1 MLRLERLTP
10 LSSQLTTR
18 LGMLLKMILLAKMK
32 QYIAAGAS
40 ILLAS
45 CSQSDSDREFFK
57 LGGSKEERR
66 ERNAKREER
75 LLQSRDWQIE
85 QEKSIDATLQL
96 HIEELPNGS
105 VLKHW
110 SHKGISDLVNRKVP
124 KGLPGEGLKY
134 YDELVVRKKGDIDF
148 GWELEATLDITSSNQ
163 GPDLYRRCFE
173 ASLWKDG
180 NTPAP
185 PLHTWDLVQTRI
197 QHTKELM
204 KYLMELAGDV
214 SDESEPSK
222 FNYTVIVQNQQI
234 QIPIAG
240 GGSKSHELGRRV
252 KRCKKYGLAHLPYV
266 EGVLF
271 KYWWYG
277 FNKQRQMY

>member
-18 LGMLLKMILLAKMK
+18 LGMLLKTILLAKMK

-40 ILLAS
+40 IFLAS
-45 CSQSDSDREFFK
+45 CSQSDSDREVLK

-66 ERNAKREER
+66 ERNAKREEG
-75 LLQSRDWQIE
+75 LLQSRDRQKE
-85 QEKSIDATLQL
+85 QAEARKATLQQ

-110 SHKGISDLVNRKVP
+110 SHKGISDLLNRKVP

-148 GWELEATLDITSSNQ
+148 GWELEATLDIASCDT
-163 GPDLYRRCFE
+163 GPSLYGRCFE

-180 NTPAP
+180 NTPEP

-222 FNYTVIVQNQQI
+222 FNYTIIVQNPQI
-234 QIPIAG
+234 QNPIAG

-252 KRCKKYGLAHLPYV
+252 KRCEKYGLAHLPYV

-277 FNKQRQMY
+277 FNKQRQM

>member
-18 LGMLLKMILLAKMK
+18 LGMLFKTILLAKMK

-40 ILLAS
+40 IFLAS
-45 CSQSDSDREFFK
+45 CSQSGSDREVFK

-66 ERNAKREER
+66 ERDAKREER
-75 LLQSRDWQIE
+75 LLQGRDRQKE
-85 QEKSIDATLQL
+85 QAEARKATLQQ

-110 SHKGISDLVNRKVP
+110 THKGISDLLNRKVP

-134 YDELVVRKKGDIDF
+134 YDELVIKKKGSTDF
-148 GWELEATLDITSSNQ
+148 GWELEATLDIASCDTDSS
-163 GPDLYRRCFE
+163 LYERCLE
-173 ASLWKDG
+173 ASLWEDG
-180 NTPAP
+180 NKPAP
-185 PLHTWDLVQTRI
+185 RLHTWDLVQTRI

-222 FNYTVIVQNQQI
+222 FNYTVIVQNPQVQHP
-234 QIPIAG
+234 IPG
-240 GGSKSHELGRRV
+240 GFKSHELGRRV
-252 KRCKKYGLAHLPYV
+252 KRCEKYGLAHLPYV
-266 EGVLF
+266 EGLLF

-277 FNKQRQMY
+277 FNKQRQM

>member
-18 LGMLLKMILLAKMK
+18 LGMLLKTILLAKMK

-40 ILLAS
+40 IFLAS
-45 CSQSDSDREFFK
+45 CSQSDSDREVFK

-66 ERNAKREER
+66 ERNAKREEG
-75 LLQSRDWQIE
+75 LLQSRDRQKE
-85 QEKSIDATLQL
+85 QAEARKATLQQ

-110 SHKGISDLVNRKVP
+110 SHKGISDLLNRKVP

-148 GWELEATLDITSSNQ
+148 GWELEATLDIASCDT
-163 GPDLYRRCFE
+163 GPSLYGRCFE

-180 NTPAP
+180 NTPEP

-222 FNYTVIVQNQQI
+222 FNYTVIVQNPQI
-234 QIPIAG
+234 QNPIAG

-252 KRCKKYGLAHLPYV
+252 KRCEKYGLAHLPYV

-277 FNKQRQMY
+277 FNKQRQM

>member
-1 MLRLERLTP
+1 
-10 LSSQLTTR
+10 
-18 LGMLLKMILLAKMK
+18 MK

-40 ILLAS
+40 IFLAS
-45 CSQSDSDREFFK
+45 CSQSDSDREVFK

-75 LLQSRDWQIE
+75 LLQSRDRRKE
-85 QEKSIDATLQL
+85 QAEARKAKLQKYTD
-96 HIEELPNGS
+96 ELPNGS
-105 VLKHW
+105 VLKPWNHQ
-110 SHKGISDLVNRKVP
+110 GIGDFMNRRVP
-124 KGLPGEGLKY
+124 KGLPGEDLKY
-134 YDELVVRKKGDIDF
+134 YDKLVIKKKGSTDF
-148 GWELEATLDITSSNQ
+148 GWELEATLDIASCDT
-163 GPDLYRRCFE
+163 GPSLYGRCLE
-173 ASLWKDG
+173 ASLWEDG
-180 NTPAP
+180 NKPAP
-185 PLHTWDLVQTRI
+185 RLHTWDLVQTRI

-222 FNYTVIVQNQQI
+222 FNYTVIVQNPQI
-234 QIPIAG
+234 QNPIAG

-252 KRCKKYGLAHLPYV
+252 KRCEKYGLAHLPYV

-277 FNKQRQMY
+277 FNKQRQM

>member
-1 MLRLERLTP
+1 MLRFERLTP

-18 LGMLLKMILLAKMK
+18 LGMLLKTILLAKMK

-40 ILLAS
+40 IFLAS
-45 CSQSDSDREFFK
+45 CSQSDSDREVFK

-75 LLQSRDWQIE
+75 LLQSRDRRKE
-85 QEKSIDATLQL
+85 QAEARKATLQQ

-148 GWELEATLDITSSNQ
+148 GWELEATLDIASCDT
-163 GPDLYRRCFE
+163 GPSLYGRCFE

-180 NTPAP
+180 NTPEP
-185 PLHTWDLVQTRI
+185 PLHTCDLVQTRI

-222 FNYTVIVQNQQI
+222 FNYTVIVQNPQI
-234 QIPIAG
+234 QNPIAG
-240 GGSKSHELGRRV
+240 GWSKSHELGRRV
-252 KRCKKYGLAHLPYV
+252 KRCEKYGLAHLPYV

-271 KYWWYG
+271 KYWWYC
-277 FNKQRQMY
+277 FNKQRQM

>member
-1 MLRLERLTP
+1 
-10 LSSQLTTR
+10 
-18 LGMLLKMILLAKMK
+18 MK

-40 ILLAS
+40 IFLAS
-45 CSQSDSDREFFK
+45 CSQSDSDREVFK

-75 LLQSRDWQIE
+75 LLQSRDRQKE
-85 QEKSIDATLQL
+85 QAEARKATLQQ

-110 SHKGISDLVNRKVP
+110 SHKGISDLLNRKVP

-134 YDELVVRKKGDIDF
+134 YDELVIKKKGSTDF
-148 GWELEATLDITSSNQ
+148 GWELEATLDIASCDTGSS
-163 GPDLYRRCFE
+163 LYGRCLE
-173 ASLWKDG
+173 ASLWEDG
-180 NTPAP
+180 NKPAP
-185 PLHTWDLVQTRI
+185 RLHTWDLVQTRI

-222 FNYTVIVQNQQI
+222 FNYTVIVQNPQI
-234 QIPIAG
+234 QHPIP

-252 KRCKKYGLAHLPYV
+252 KRCEKYGLAHLPYV
-266 EGVLF
+266 EGLLF

-277 FNKQRQMY
+277 FNKQRQM

>member
-1 MLRLERLTP
+1 
-10 LSSQLTTR
+10 
-18 LGMLLKMILLAKMK
+18 MILLAKMK

-45 CSQSDSDREFFK
+45 CSQSDSDREVFK

-75 LLQSRDWQIE
+75 LLQSRDWQKE
-85 QEKSIDATLQL
+85 QEKSIDATLQQ

-110 SHKGISDLVNRKVP
+110 SHKGISDLLNRKVP

-222 FNYTVIVQNQQI
+222 FNYTVIVQNPQI

-252 KRCKKYGLAHLPYV
+252 KRCEKYGLAHLPYV

>member
-18 LGMLLKMILLAKMK
+18 LGMLLKTILLAKMK

-40 ILLAS
+40 IFLAS
-45 CSQSDSDREFFK
+45 CSQSDSDREVFK

-75 LLQSRDWQIE
+75 LLQSRDWQKE
-85 QEKSIDATLQL
+85 QEEARKAKLQKYTD
-96 HIEELPNGS
+96 ELPNGS
-105 VLKHW
+105 VLKPWNHQ
-110 SHKGISDLVNRKVP
+110 GIGDFMNRRVP

-148 GWELEATLDITSSNQ
+148 GWELEATLDISSSNQ

-222 FNYTVIVQNQQI
+222 FNYTVIVQNPQI
-234 QIPIAG
+234 QNPIAG

-252 KRCKKYGLAHLPYV
+252 KRCEKYGLAHLPYV

-277 FNKQRQMY
+277 FNKQRQM

>member
-18 LGMLLKMILLAKMK
+18 LGMLLKTILLAKMK

-40 ILLAS
+40 IFLAS
-45 CSQSDSDREFFK
+45 CSQSDSDREVFK

-66 ERNAKREER
+66 ERNAKREEG
-75 LLQSRDWQIE
+75 LLQSRDRQKE
-85 QEKSIDATLQL
+85 QAEARKATLQQ

-110 SHKGISDLVNRKVP
+110 SHKGISDLLNRKVP

-148 GWELEATLDITSSNQ
+148 GWELEATLDIASCDT
-163 GPDLYRRCFE
+163 GPSLYGRCFE

-180 NTPAP
+180 NTPEP

-222 FNYTVIVQNQQI
+222 FNYTVIVKNPQI
-234 QIPIAG
+234 QNPIAG

-252 KRCKKYGLAHLPYV
+252 KRCEKYGLAHLPYV

-277 FNKQRQMY
+277 FNKQRQM

>member
-18 LGMLLKMILLAKMK
+18 LGMLLKTILLAKMK

-40 ILLAS
+40 IFLAS
-45 CSQSDSDREFFK
+45 CSQSDSDREVFK

-66 ERNAKREER
+66 ERNAKREEG
-75 LLQSRDWQIE
+75 LLQSRDRQKE
-85 QEKSIDATLQL
+85 QAEARKATLQQ

-148 GWELEATLDITSSNQ
+148 GWELEATLDIASCDT
-163 GPDLYRRCFE
+163 GPSLYGRCFE

-180 NTPAP
+180 NTPEP

-222 FNYTVIVQNQQI
+222 FNYTVIVQNPQI
-234 QIPIAG
+234 QNPIAG

-252 KRCKKYGLAHLPYV
+252 KRCEKYGLAHLPYV

-277 FNKQRQMY
+277 FNKQRQM

>member
-18 LGMLLKMILLAKMK
+18 LGMLLKTILLAKMK

-40 ILLAS
+40 IFLAS
-45 CSQSDSDREFFK
+45 CSQSDSDREVFK

-75 LLQSRDWQIE
+75 LLQSRDRQKE
-85 QEKSIDATLQL
+85 QAEARKATLQQ

-110 SHKGISDLVNRKVP
+110 SHKGISDLLNRKVP

-134 YDELVVRKKGDIDF
+134 YDELVIKKKGSTDF
-148 GWELEATLDITSSNQ
+148 GWELEATIDIASCDT
-163 GPDLYRRCFE
+163 GPSLYGRCFE

-180 NTPAP
+180 NTPEP

-222 FNYTVIVQNQQI
+222 FNYTVIVQNPQI
-234 QIPIAG
+234 QNPIAG

-252 KRCKKYGLAHLPYV
+252 KRCEKYGLAHLPYV

-277 FNKQRQMY
+277 FNKQRQM

>member
-18 LGMLLKMILLAKMK
+18 LGMLLKTILLAKMK

-40 ILLAS
+40 IFLAS
-45 CSQSDSDREFFK
+45 CSQSDSDREVFK

-66 ERNAKREER
+66 ERNAKREEG
-75 LLQSRDWQIE
+75 LLQSRDRQKE
-85 QEKSIDATLQL
+85 QAEARKATLQQ

-105 VLKHW
+105 VLKPWNHQ
-110 SHKGISDLVNRKVP
+110 GIGDFMNRRVP
-124 KGLPGEGLKY
+124 KGLPGQDLKY
-134 YDELVVRKKGDIDF
+134 YDKLVIKKKGSTDF
-148 GWELEATLDITSSNQ
+148 GWELEATLDIASCDT
-163 GPDLYRRCFE
+163 GPSLYGRCLE
-173 ASLWKDG
+173 ASLWEDG
-180 NTPAP
+180 NKPAP
-185 PLHTWDLVQTRI
+185 RLHTWDLVQTRI

-222 FNYTVIVQNQQI
+222 FNYTVIVQNPQI
-234 QIPIAG
+234 QNPIAG

-252 KRCKKYGLAHLPYV
+252 KRCEKYGLAHLPYV

-277 FNKQRQMY
+277 FNKQRQM

>member
-18 LGMLLKMILLAKMK
+18 LGMLLKTILLAKMK
-32 QYIAAGAS
+32 KYIAAGAS
-40 ILLAS
+40 IFLAS
-45 CSQSDSDREFFK
+45 CSQSDSDEEVFK
-57 LGGSKEERR
+57 LGGSKEGRR
-66 ERNAKREER
+66 EWNAKREER
-75 LLQSRDWQIE
+75 LLQNRDWQKE
-85 QEKSIDATLQL
+85 QEEARKAKLQKYTD
-96 HIEELPNGS
+96 ELPNGS
-105 VLKHW
+105 VLKPWNHQ
-110 SHKGISDLVNRKVP
+110 GIGDFMNRRVP
-124 KGLPGEGLKY
+124 KGLPGEDLKY
-134 YDELVVRKKGDIDF
+134 YDKLVIKKKGSTDF
-148 GWELEATLDITSSNQ
+148 GWELEAILDIASCDT
-163 GPDLYRRCFE
+163 GPSLYGRCFE
-173 ASLWKDG
+173 ASLWENGDK
-180 NTPAP
+180 PEP

-222 FNYTVIVQNQQI
+222 FNYTVIVQNPQI
-234 QIPIAG
+234 QNPIAG

-252 KRCKKYGLAHLPYV
+252 KRCEKYGLAHLPYV

-277 FNKQRQMY
+277 FNKQRQM

>member
-18 LGMLLKMILLAKMK
+18 LGMLLKTILLAKMK

-40 ILLAS
+40 IFLAS
-45 CSQSDSDREFFK
+45 CSQSDSDREAFK

-66 ERNAKREER
+66 ERNAKREEG
-75 LLQSRDWQIE
+75 LLQSRDRQKE
-85 QEKSIDATLQL
+85 QAEARKATLQQ

-110 SHKGISDLVNRKVP
+110 SHKGISDLLNRKVP

-148 GWELEATLDITSSNQ
+148 GWELEATLDIASCDT
-163 GPDLYRRCFE
+163 GPSLYGRCFE

-180 NTPAP
+180 NTPEP

-222 FNYTVIVQNQQI
+222 FNYTVIVQNPQI
-234 QIPIAG
+234 QNPIAG

-252 KRCKKYGLAHLPYV
+252 KRCEKYGLAHLPYV

-277 FNKQRQMY
+277 FNKQRQM

>member
-18 LGMLLKMILLAKMK
+18 LGMLLKTILLAKMK

-40 ILLAS
+40 IFLAS
-45 CSQSDSDREFFK
+45 CSQSDSDREVFK

-66 ERNAKREER
+66 ERNAKREEG
-75 LLQSRDWQIE
+75 LLQSRDRQKE
-85 QEKSIDATLQL
+85 QAEARKATLQQ

-110 SHKGISDLVNRKVP
+110 SHKGISDLLNRKVP

-148 GWELEATLDITSSNQ
+148 GWELEATLDIASCDT
-163 GPDLYRRCFE
+163 GPSLYGRCFE
-173 ASLWKDG
+173 ESLWKDG
-180 NTPAP
+180 NTPEP

-222 FNYTVIVQNQQI
+222 FNYTVIVQNPQI
-234 QIPIAG
+234 QNPIAG

-252 KRCKKYGLAHLPYV
+252 KRCEKYGLAHLPYV

-277 FNKQRQMY
+277 FNKQRQM

>member
-1 MLRLERLTP
+1 MLRLERLTL

-18 LGMLLKMILLAKMK
+18 LGMLLKTILLAKMK

-40 ILLAS
+40 IFLAS
-45 CSQSDSDREFFK
+45 CSQSDSDREVFK

-75 LLQSRDWQIE
+75 LLQGRDRQKE
-85 QEKSIDATLQL
+85 QAEARKATLQQ
-96 HIEELPNGS
+96 HIEELPNGN

-110 SHKGISDLVNRKVP
+110 SHKGISDLLNRKVP

-134 YDELVVRKKGDIDF
+134 YDELVIKKKGSTDF
-148 GWELEATLDITSSNQ
+148 GWELEATLDIASCDTGSS
-163 GPDLYRRCFE
+163 LYERCLE
-173 ASLWKDG
+173 ASLWEDG
-180 NTPAP
+180 NKPAP
-185 PLHTWDLVQTRI
+185 RLHTWDLVQTRI

-222 FNYTVIVQNQQI
+222 FNYTVIVQNPQVQQP
-234 QIPIAG
+234 IP

-252 KRCKKYGLAHLPYV
+252 KRCEKYGLAHLPYV
-266 EGVLF
+266 EGLLF
-271 KYWWYG
+271 KDWWYG
-277 FNKQRQMY
+277 FNKRRQMY

>member
-18 LGMLLKMILLAKMK
+18 LGMLLKTILLAKMK

-40 ILLAS
+40 IFLAS
-45 CSQSDSDREFFK
+45 CSQSDSDREVFK

-75 LLQSRDWQIE
+75 LLQSRDRQKE
-85 QEKSIDATLQL
+85 QAEARKATLQQ

-110 SHKGISDLVNRKVP
+110 SHKGISDLLNRKVP

-134 YDELVVRKKGDIDF
+134 YDELVIKKKGSTDF
-148 GWELEATLDITSSNQ
+148 GWELEATLDIASCDT
-163 GPDLYRRCFE
+163 GPSLYGRCLE
-173 ASLWKDG
+173 ASLWEDG
-180 NTPAP
+180 NKPAP
-185 PLHTWDLVQTRI
+185 RLHTWDLVQTRI

-222 FNYTVIVQNQQI
+222 FNYTVIVQNPQI
-234 QIPIAG
+234 QNPIAG

-252 KRCKKYGLAHLPYV
+252 KRCEKYGLAHLPYV

-277 FNKQRQMY
+277 FNKQRQM

>member
-1 MLRLERLTP
+1 
-10 LSSQLTTR
+10 
-18 LGMLLKMILLAKMK
+18 MLLKTILLAKMK

-40 ILLAS
+40 IFLAS
-45 CSQSDSDREFFK
+45 CSQSDSDREVFK

-66 ERNAKREER
+66 ERNAKREEG
-75 LLQSRDWQIE
+75 LLQSRDRQKE
-85 QEKSIDATLQL
+85 QAEARKATLQQ

-110 SHKGISDLVNRKVP
+110 SHKGISDLLNRKVP

-148 GWELEATLDITSSNQ
+148 GWELEATLDIASCDT
-163 GPDLYRRCFE
+163 GPSLYGRCFE

-180 NTPAP
+180 NTPEP

-222 FNYTVIVQNQQI
+222 FNYTVIVQNPQI
-234 QIPIAG
+234 QNPIAG

-252 KRCKKYGLAHLPYV
+252 KRCEKYGLAHLPYV

-277 FNKQRQMY
+277 FNKQRQM

>member
-18 LGMLLKMILLAKMK
+18 LGMLLKTILLAKMK

-40 ILLAS
+40 IFLAS
-45 CSQSDSDREFFK
+45 CSQSDSDREVFK

-75 LLQSRDWQIE
+75 LLQSRDRQKE
-85 QEKSIDATLQL
+85 QAEARKATLQQ

-110 SHKGISDLVNRKVP
+110 SHKGISDLLNRKVP

-134 YDELVVRKKGDIDF
+134 YDELVIKKKGSTDF
-148 GWELEATLDITSSNQ
+148 GWELEATLDIASCDTGSS
-163 GPDLYRRCFE
+163 LYGRCLE
-173 ASLWKDG
+173 ASLWEDG
-180 NTPAP
+180 NKPAP
-185 PLHTWDLVQTRI
+185 RLHTWDLVQTRI

-222 FNYTVIVQNQQI
+222 FNYTVIIQNPQI
-234 QIPIAG
+234 QHPIP

-252 KRCKKYGLAHLPYV
+252 KRCEKYGLAHLPYV
-266 EGVLF
+266 EGLLF

-277 FNKQRQMY
+277 FNKQRQM